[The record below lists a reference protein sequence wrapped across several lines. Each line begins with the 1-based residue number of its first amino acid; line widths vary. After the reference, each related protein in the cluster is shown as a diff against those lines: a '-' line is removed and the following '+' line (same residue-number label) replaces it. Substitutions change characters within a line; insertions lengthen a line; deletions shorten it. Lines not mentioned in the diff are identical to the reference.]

1 MALTV
6 DDICRYPVKGLSAEH
21 LERVTLTPYQPLP
34 NDRRFAIA
42 LGTTEFDPERPEW
55 MPKTKFLMLMRNEQ
69 LAQLR
74 TVFDDATGVLTI
86 GHRGEEVLRAKV
98 TESGGRATV
107 AQFFADFV
115 GEAARGAPKML
126 EAPGHAFSDARQKP
140 GTRGFKYVS
149 IINLASTRAVEKEV
163 SAPVHPIRFR
173 GNIYID
179 SAPPWSEFNWTGN
192 DITIGSAR
200 LYVASPI
207 DRCAATTVNPETAE
221 RDIDVPGDLRRSFG
235 HVKMGIY
242 AEVVEGGTV
251 AVGDQVI
258 VPG

>member
-107 AQFFADFV
+107 A
-115 GEAARGAPKML
+115 
-126 EAPGHAFSDARQKP
+126 
-140 GTRGFKYVS
+140 
-149 IINLASTRAVEKEV
+149 
-163 SAPVHPIRFR
+163 
-173 GNIYID
+173 
-179 SAPPWSEFNWTGN
+179 
-192 DITIGSAR
+192 
-200 LYVASPI
+200 
-207 DRCAATTVNPETAE
+207 
-221 RDIDVPGDLRRSFG
+221 
-235 HVKMGIY
+235 
-242 AEVVEGGTV
+242 
-251 AVGDQVI
+251 
-258 VPG
+258 